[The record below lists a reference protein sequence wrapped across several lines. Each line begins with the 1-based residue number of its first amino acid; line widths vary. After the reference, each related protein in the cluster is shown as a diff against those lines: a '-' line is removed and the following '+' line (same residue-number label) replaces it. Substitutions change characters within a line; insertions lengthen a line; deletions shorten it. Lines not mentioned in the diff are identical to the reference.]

1 MLKQKTENPIY
12 WRDEIL
18 QVMFW
23 MTGEGF
29 GCEFTIDDLNKFLA
43 ADNDVLVKNME
54 LLVLYEFVELV
65 GENKY
70 RLTDLGKI
78 EGGRR
83 FADEFEEMMKPGHY
97 ECSEPDCDCHDP
109 EFSGEVCKHLIY
121 SDAVN

>member
-1 MLKQKTENPIY
+1 MFEDEKDNPLY

-23 MTGEGF
+23 MTSENFRQDFSAEDLEKFIEADYSVLTENLEKLVSGGF
-29 GCEFTIDDLNKFLA
+29 AERVSENKFA
-43 ADNDVLVKNME
+43 
-54 LLVLYEFVELV
+54 
-65 GENKY
+65 
-70 RLTDLGKI
+70 LTALGKT

-109 EFSGEVCKHLIY
+109 EFSGEACKHLFHT
-121 SDAVN
+121 DAVN